1 MRSDTDRINK
11 YTAKVAPTTV
21 GLKVA
26 SRLTGMKSGFA
37 DMMDELVPIEQQ
49 IQGILN
55 GTSTPTLHYP
65 FYLSFGRELWKMEKN
80 GIAGAAALARA
91 QALTDK
97 WEEFGCTA
105 ATLITIAADVF
116 GHVVT

>member
-1 MRSDTDRINK
+1 MRSDTDRIDK

-26 SRLTGMKSGFA
+26 SRLTGMKSGFS
-37 DMMDELVPIEQQ
+37 DMMDELVPVEQQ

-55 GTSTPTLHYP
+55 GSGVPTIQYP
-65 FYLSFGRELWKMEKN
+65 FYLCFGRELWKMEKN
-80 GIAGAAALARA
+80 GIAGSAALARA

-97 WEEFGCTA
+97 WEEFGCES
-105 ATLITIAADVF
+105 ATLITIAFDVF